1 MRSTF
6 GPLGIAIPA
15 VLLSE
20 AEAQKQMGG
29 RRGVVKLSY
38 GDLAYFTG
46 SDPETARKAVVAWI
60 DVGEMVDATI
70 GEHAF
75 EARWKDWDLW
85 QEPRSDPAADAAREF
100 LRDVL
105 GDGRTR
111 PVQEVN
117 DLAVQ
122 AGITK
127 RTLERARKDLG
138 VKASGGPNSVLSL
151 DTANSAITATY

>member
-6 GPLGIAIPA
+6 GPLGIAAPA

-38 GDLAYFTG
+38 GDLAYLTG
-46 SDPETARKAVVAWI
+46 SDPQTARKAVEAWI
-60 DVGEMVDATI
+60 DVGEMIEATI

-85 QEPRSDPAADAAREF
+85 QEPKPNPATDAAMEF
-100 LRDVL
+100 LRSL
-105 GDGRTR
+105 LSDGRRR

-117 DLAVQ
+117 ELAEQ

-127 RTLERARKDLG
+127 RTLERARKDLN
-138 VKASGGPNSVLSL
+138 VQATGGPTSHLYL
-151 DTANSAITATY
+151 DTAKSANSAT